1 VLSPSSSRRSPSS
14 LGVRAPRAS
23 SDIPRAFARAAF
35 HAVAV
40 TVVARARA
48 IAGELARRA
57 ADGESRRALASIA
70 SVLALFVLTG
80 CGGGGLHLTPVKS
93 TANKP
98 SNVAVYFKVE
108 TSSGEPVGGL
118 GAEQFKIYE
127 DGSLVSTNESKQTIL
142 NPEVAASHYT
152 LLLVDMSGSVS
163 ADAEAVS
170 TLVDAASAFTERVE
184 KSQKVAVYAFDG
196 GEDLHPIAPFESPN
210 GAHASVQSLK
220 GYKPQDP
227 STNLN
232 GAIVRGLAE
241 LDKALTHAEHPMKF
255 GTLVVFS
262 DGTDRASRVPK
273 DQMRKAVKDSSYQI
287 FAIGL
292 GSELQESELKDI
304 GKDGTAKAQDKS
316 AVVSAFDDIAKKI
329 EGATKAYYL
338 LSYCSPS
345 RAGKHEV
352 KVEASYK
359 EADGKTQRTG
369 TLKSEFDAAGFT
381 HGCDPN
387 TPPNFDVTKG
397 DALAPKDDDK
407 KDDKAQDK
415 KPKTAAPGPAKPRG
429 SGSVQLPPPPPPPKS
444 EEFTP

>member
-1 VLSPSSSRRSPSS
+1 M
-14 LGVRAPRAS
+14 
-23 SDIPRAFARAAF
+23 IPERTKTTLTAAL
-35 HAVAV
+35 
-40 TVVARARA
+40 TC
-48 IAGELARRA
+48 
-57 ADGESRRALASIA
+57 
-70 SVLALFVLTG
+70 VLALFVLTG
-80 CGGGGLHLTPVKS
+80 CGGGGLKLTPVKS

-108 TSSGEPVGGL
+108 TSGGEPVGGL
-118 GAEQFKIYE
+118 AAEQFKIYE
-127 DGSLVSTNESKQTIL
+127 DGSLVSQNESKQTIL

-163 ADAEAVS
+163 GDPEAVA
-170 TLVDAASAFTERVE
+170 TLVDAAGAFTERVE
-184 KSQKVAVYAFDG
+184 KSQKVAVYTFDG
-196 GEDLHPIAPFESPN
+196 SEDIHPIAPFESPG

-232 GAIVRGLAE
+232 GAVIRGVAE
-241 LDKALTHAEHPMKF
+241 LDKALAHAEHPMKF

-262 DGTDRASRVPK
+262 DGTDRAARIPK
-273 DQMRKAVKDSSYQI
+273 DQMRKAVKDSPYQI

-304 GKDGTAKAQDKS
+304 GKDGTAKAADKTT
-316 AVVSAFDDIAKKI
+316 VVKAFDEIAKKI
-329 EGATKAYYL
+329 EGSTKAYYL

-345 RAGKHEV
+345 RAGLHEV

-359 EADGKTQRTG
+359 DADGKTERTG

-387 TPPNFDVTKG
+387 TPPTFDVTKG
-397 DALAPKDDDK
+397 DALAPKENDK
-407 KDDKAQDK
+407 KDDK
-415 KPKTAAPGPAKPRG
+415 KPKTPAATGTTKPRA
-429 SGSVQLPPPPPPPKS
+429 SGTVQLPPPPPPPPPKN